1 MSYIG
6 STPYAVYRAQP
17 TVVGFNGDNTTVNF
31 TLPYAVSYPEMLEIT
46 VNNVQQSPLGNVY
59 SVNALTL
66 TFSEAPSAG
75 SNNIVVIYRT

>member
-6 STPYAVYRAQP
+6 SSPYVAYRTQP
-17 TVVGFNGDNTTVNF
+17 AVVGFNGDGTTVNF

-46 VNNVQQSPLGNVY
+46 VNNVQQSPIGNVY
-59 SVNALTL
+59 SVSTLTL

-75 SNNIVVIYRT
+75 SNNIVVVYRV